1 MDYTACSC
9 ESIRKSAFTQAAM
22 DNRDAVQ
29 SARTLGAAA
38 GLVFHATH
46 NKNED
51 TAMTK
56 NCRTCIMPIGEA
68 IVEAG
73 LRPATELAAFKEKMR
88 TGKNCGGCEAQG
100 QGCKTI
106 AFDYS
111 PL

>member
-9 ESIRKSAFTQAAM
+9 ESIRKSAFTQAAH

-29 SARTLGAAA
+29 AARTLGAAA
-38 GLVFHATH
+38 GVVFHATH
-46 NKNED
+46 NKDEE

-56 NCRTCIMPIGEA
+56 NCRTCITPIGEA

-73 LRPATELAAFKEKMR
+73 LRPASELAPFKEKMR
-88 TGKNCGGCEAQG
+88 AGKGCGGCDGNA